1 MKTISCG
8 IIILNEFNEFLVG
21 HSTGND
27 FYDLPKGHR
36 EPNESKI
43 ECAVRE
49 CKEETGIFFS
59 VDELKELRLFKYTKN
74 KDLHLFL
81 ANVKKESIKMDL
93 LECITHFFDNE
104 KRQFPEFDGYEWVHI
119 DDIEKYCTVNM
130 SRVLREFC
138 EENL

>member
-49 CKEETGIFFS
+49 CKEETGLWFEQE
-59 VDELKELRLFKYTKN
+59 ELKELRLFKYTKN

-81 ANVKKESIKMDL
+81 ANVKKDSINMDL
-93 LECITHFFDNE
+93 LECVTHFLDNE
-104 KRQFPEFDGYEWVHI
+104 KRQFPEFDGYEWIHI

-138 EENL
+138 KEYL